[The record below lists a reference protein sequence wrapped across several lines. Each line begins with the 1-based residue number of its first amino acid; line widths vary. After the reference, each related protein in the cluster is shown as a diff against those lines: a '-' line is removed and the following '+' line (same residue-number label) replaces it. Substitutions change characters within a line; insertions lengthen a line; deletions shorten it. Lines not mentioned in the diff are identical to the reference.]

1 LKIELLPPLRNKNK
15 NKHRMK
21 LKIFTFISLCFL
33 LFGLFP
39 ASFLGGVNVYAADPE
54 VLYGYKIASCAKL
67 QDGDCISTADPY
79 GSGGGKVG
87 TKCTIIKDTTA
98 VCDSVT
104 DNYSN
109 YTRGYYIPSCEGKQT
124 CEINGVTYSN
134 FNNGLYSTK
143 TTKTDAGTTIELKD
157 DNAGLPGSKGD
168 YKCNVTQNNDSDLSV
183 GDCTKDGAT
192 VKNYNCVA
200 YRNERNTATLN
211 CSPNT
216 ITFKDGGIVTYW
228 DNKIPGIGN
237 DEIAFRLENGK
248 TYKISRND
256 VLKACK
262 NIYLDRCEWET
273 ANFQDFKEKLLA
285 IGNLKNQSEQINQ
298 IVSTVGGAKTSPID
312 QFDPGK
318 DCKQNPKYPDDKTK
332 LICKGLEV
340 TKKDNGDYEHIAP
353 DGTVTTYNSDGKQKV
368 EEVAAPK
375 DNGPWDEIIGF
386 FTAIV
391 FMIFDVILILFIQ
404 TAKMFLTIL
413 GYAFIYVLMMNPAS
427 GSFLPVIGALWG
439 IILGFAN
446 TVIFGSLVFLGAC
459 KLMDIKPFSD
469 IEITQIIAKLVY
481 YGLVLGFSFLGGVF
495 LVNLGFGLAYLLI
508 ASRGANPADFLDTAK
523 VLVGNIF
530 EGGGII
536 SAAGL
541 TNKQWSWD
549 YFNKSLGIQASMFGM
564 RLLELVVLGVTI
576 GAFVKA
582 LKNAIFQ
589 KIRIFFDLAMS
600 AMTTALYFSP
610 IDKLKET
617 GNKLLYRLVVDAI
630 FVPAYVAALI
640 AATALAGQLGL
651 AILEAREQ
659 IGQTATEGTKA
670 GLGANSTNIFQSME
684 VLAEST
690 STAGEIASAFENL
703 AAVAIVGLFSAG
715 LLYFVAK
722 YFDEKY
728 SEDIN
733 TVMEMGKKGLSG
745 LGSMGKWSSRFG
757 IVGKVI
763 ARKTPWG
770 QNLTKA
776 VNNWA
781 DGKDL
786 AGVNGKGNIGT
797 RFLGLAGQGLGNV
810 ATGTHIKKMTAAGS
824 AIKRTFQQGL
834 ENIDKSETEGFK
846 AKSDLEYATL
856 LSLIPGLG
864 IIADHS
870 GMPGTNPT
878 TDKEEV
884 KRMLRVG
891 ELADE
896 SNTAEKEAKDRI
908 ININP
913 NITPK
918 KAKAQQK
925 TNVDKATEKG
935 FRNEDGTV
943 KRKVGESEETAIK
956 RFIQDGGAT
965 ADSMRDL
972 LSVSLKN
979 GDTDALN
986 MMMYDEFTR
995 KVIQQLYKEKKLDS
1009 QDKNKIEEN
1018 YQGFMDEFTL
1028 KGILAENENNTKYTA
1043 SPTNFVSK
1051 DFERIWKEVYGS
1063 NSKRMGELNSAQ
1075 RYSTP
1080 IFRANAANWYAA
1092 YQGNEKSEKY
1102 KEATAGK
1109 SGTPPNLTYRQSY
1122 HIENNT
1128 HNDITTDPARPGPET
1143 PSSTSTVSLTLGGP
1157 SYDLTDLASIKEF
1170 IKTLENQHIN
1180 GTDLITAGR
1189 LNPVINEVLN
1199 SVVDTT
1205 RFGSVTDPREK
1216 KELETRMQ
1224 EAVLSMARTRKDQVK
1239 NTNAVKPEKF
1249 VVGKLSG
1256 LVVGGTVDP
1265 DTTRAYT
1272 LSTYKEGIKDL
1283 MKNHMALNNVPDSSL
1298 EEYSTEAINHIIK
1311 AIEDPTLAANL
1322 PTELA
1327 DKYKITDTNFAE
1339 LANTGFTLTR
1349 GTPLGDAMHS
1359 YTDSATKTLNKFV
1372 DSTNLNAQN
1381 NLDYEVRRIQDRI
1394 SNAEKNAT
1402 KVSGAEW

>member
-1 LKIELLPPLRNKNK
+1 
-15 NKHRMK
+15 MK

-200 YRNERNTATLN
+200 YRNERDTATLN

-237 DEIAFRLENGK
+237 DEFAFRLENGK
-248 TYKISRND
+248 TYKISKND

-262 NIYLDRCEWET
+262 NIYLDRCKWET

-285 IGNLKNQSEQINQ
+285 IGNLKNQAEQINQ
-298 IVSTVGGAKTSPID
+298 IVSTVGGGKTSPID

-340 TKKDNGDYEHIAP
+340 TKKENGDYEHKAP

-763 ARKTPWG
+763 GKNKWVKE
-770 QNLTKA
+770 NLTDKI
-776 VNNWA
+776 NNWA
-781 DGKDL
+781 DGKNA
-786 AGVNGKGNIGT
+786 AGELGKGNLIS
-797 RFLGLAGQGLGNV
+797 RAVGLLGQGLGHL
-810 ATGTHIKKMTAAGS
+810 ATGRHIKEMTAAGL
-824 AIKRTFQQGL
+824 AIKNTVMQGL
-834 ENIDKSETEGFK
+834 DNIDKSETEAIK
-846 AKSDLEYATL
+846 ARADRNYAAL
-856 LSLIPGLG
+856 LSLIPGVGTL
-864 IIADHS
+864 ADYS
-870 GMPGTNPT
+870 GMPGTSVN
-878 TDKEEV
+878 TDKDE
-884 KRMLRVG
+884 LRRQWRNG
-891 ELADE
+891 QLADKA
-896 SNTAEKEAKDRI
+896 NLAAEEARNRVLN
-908 ININP
+908 ININ
-913 NITPK
+913 ITSK
-918 KAKAQQK
+918 DAQDGQK
-925 TNVDKATEKG
+925 TFADNATKDKV
-935 FRNEDGTV
+935 RNEDGTIV
-943 KRKVGESEETAIK
+943 EDRTVIANGGTNQDAKAATINKVIK
-956 RFIQDGGAT
+956 KGGDKL
-965 ADSMRDL
+965 DSMRDNF
-972 LSVSLKN
+972 SIAMKN
-979 GDTDALN
+979 GDTDTLN
-986 MMMYDEFTR
+986 MMMYDEYTR
-995 KVIQQLYKEKKLDS
+995 SIIQQLFKDKKLSGEDM
-1009 QDKNKIEEN
+1009 KMIKEN
-1018 YQGFMDEFTL
+1018 YQGFMDNQSLDALLREKGGDPNFNANGLNYVSPEFRKVWENVF
-1028 KGILAENENNTKYTA
+1028 KG
-1043 SPTNFVSK
+1043 
-1051 DFERIWKEVYGS
+1051 
-1063 NSKRMGELNSAQ
+1063 NSKRTNQLTDAK
-1075 RYSTP
+1075 RYTNP
-1080 IFRANAANWYAA
+1080 IFEAKANKSYTSYQGEDKSNEYQQATRGKAPNTDINYRQVLNIESNTYTPQPPGAANNIVPFNPGHSTKIIDADIT
-1092 YQGNEKSEKY
+1092 G
-1102 KEATAGK
+1102 
-1109 SGTPPNLTYRQSY
+1109 SGTPAPYN
-1122 HIENNT
+1122 
-1128 HNDITTDPARPGPET
+1128 
-1143 PSSTSTVSLTLGGP
+1143 
-1157 SYDLTDLASIKEF
+1157 LTDLASIKKL
-1170 IKTLENQHIN
+1170 ISDLETHHVDASVFKNQI
-1180 GTDLITAGR
+1180 AQ
-1189 LNPVINEVLN
+1189 NPVMQEILHNVANLDVVESLTGRERREVEN
-1199 SVVDTT
+1199 
-1205 RFGSVTDPREK
+1205 
-1216 KELETRMQ
+1216 RMQ
-1224 EAVLSMARTRKDQVK
+1224 NAVLTMARTREEQIKK
-1239 NTNAVKPEKF
+1239 TNKVKPQKYL
-1249 VVGKLSG
+1249 LSLLNN
-1256 LVVGGTVDP
+1256 LVPGSTVD
-1265 DTTRAYT
+1265 DKIIRTYT
-1272 LSTYKEGIKDL
+1272 LSSYGEGIKDL
-1283 MKNHMALNNVPDSSL
+1283 MKDHMALNGVEQTKLDGNA
-1298 EEYSTEAINHIIK
+1298 TEAMNEIIK
-1311 AIEDPTLAANL
+1311 HIESGSRNIAPLQTKLRDDYN
-1322 PTELA
+1322 
-1327 DKYKITDTNFAE
+1327 ITDID
-1339 LANTGFTLTR
+1339 FTQLGVL
-1349 GTPLGDAMHS
+1349 GTPSFSNNDLQTLMTNSTNQAEQ
-1359 YTDSATKTLNKFV
+1359 TLNVFTH
-1372 DSTNLNAQN
+1372 STDPNYGISQLNN
-1381 NLDYEVRRIQDRI
+1381 EKRRIQREIDATQRAAATV
-1394 SNAEKNAT
+1394 NA
-1402 KVSGAEW
+1402 GAF